1 MAGADRKLEQFDVS
15 AIEVHGRLRTMKEAG
30 VEAVAASLASIGLR
44 TPISVRYF
52 EERPEGMPA
61 GETADAVVL
70 LTGAHRLE
78 AAKRLGWD
86 KIECFVYFDGD
97 EVDAQL
103 WEIAENLHRA
113 ELTALERD
121 EQVALWVK
129 LNAERVSAQ
138 VEPKPQG
145 GRPEGG
151 VRAAA
156 RELGIEK
163 EDARRAVKVASLS
176 EEAKEAARSA
186 GLDDNRS
193 ALLEAAKHSAPD
205 EQVKAINERK
215 AKKEAPA
222 DAVEPEPDYNPLA
235 ARTVT
240 PAQPDY
246 NGLTPDQRIFE
257 LIDHV
262 AALEAD
268 IVAYVAELKTFRD
281 MKVQFE
287 QGGYDNV
294 VAGKDEVI
302 RALETRLYSESAG
315 KAEWMRKAKFWE
327 KQARDLGWRDTRR
340 DSAPA
345 DVPPEYDE
353 AFHAAITEAEG

>member
-1 MAGADRKLEQFDVS
+1 MAGADRKLEQFDIS
-15 AIEVHGRLRTMKEAG
+15 AIEVHGRLRAIKEAG

-103 WEIAENLHRA
+103 WEIAENLHRS

-129 LNAERVSAQ
+129 LNQQRVDASQSETHHKAGQ
-138 VEPKPQG
+138 QP
-145 GRPEGG
+145 GG
-151 VRAAA
+151 VNAAA
-156 RELGIEK
+156 RELGISK
-163 EDARRAVKVASLS
+163 PDAHRAVKVASLS

-193 ALLEAAKHSAPD
+193 ALLDAAKHSAPD

-215 AKKEAPA
+215 AKKEATA
-222 DAVEPEPDYNPLA
+222 AAVEPEPVFDPGA
-235 ARTVT
+235 VT
-240 PAQPDY
+240 LAQPDY

-287 QGGYDNV
+287 QGGYDKV

-302 RALETRLYSESAG
+302 RALETRVYSESAG

-340 DSAPA
+340 DGAPA

>member
-15 AIEVHGRLRTMKEAG
+15 AIEVHGRLRTLKEAG
-30 VEAVAASLASIGLR
+30 VEAVAASLSSIGLR

-78 AAKRLGWD
+78 AAKRLGWE

-103 WEIAENLHRA
+103 WEIAENLHRS

-129 LNAERVSAQ
+129 LNAERVLAQ
-138 VEPKPQG
+138 SEPKPQG

-163 EDARRAVKVASLS
+163 EDARRAVKVANLS
-176 EEAKEAARSA
+176 EEAKEAARAA

-205 EQVKAINERK
+205 EQVKAINGRK
-215 AKKEAPA
+215 ARKEAPA
-222 DAVEPEPDYNPLA
+222 AAAEPEPEFDPLA
-235 ARTVT
+235 VRSFTPPAR
-240 PAQPDY
+240 DY
-246 NGLTPDQRIFE
+246 GGLTADQRVDE
-257 LIDHV
+257 LEAHV

-268 IVAYVAELKTFRD
+268 IRGYVAELKTFRD

-287 QGGYDNV
+287 QGGFDKV

-302 RALETRLYSESAG
+302 RGLETRLYSESAG

-327 KQARDLGWRDTRR
+327 KQARDLGWRDTRQDR
-340 DSAPA
+340 APA
-345 DVPPEYDE
+345 DAPADYDE
-353 AFHAAITEAEG
+353 AFLAAVNEAEG